1 MTVTDEGCLECLGAT
16 GDCARQAPSSTILDA
31 AAEQGPGGGVADLL
45 ELGGKAAV
53 PCEDSVQNYN
63 RLLPATYPNTTHNRC
78 RQDHALCCYQKPARG
93 SRVNTYFEAFQ
104 LIRGRNRIYR
114 LHFVIDKQS
123 LEITGQLSWVAQFC
137 DPVQTKDWGECE
149 GETQLDEVP
158 DLPEDDNGLNFLE
171 DSEEIVYDDDN
182 SEPGTQ

>member
-1 MTVTDEGCLECLGAT
+1 MAVTDEGCLECLGAT
-16 GDCARQAPSSTILDA
+16 GDCARKAPSSTILDISA
-31 AAEQGPGGGVADLL
+31 KQGPGGGVADLL
-45 ELGGKAAV
+45 EPRGRTV
-53 PCEDSVQNYN
+53 PCEDSIQNYN
-63 RLLPATYPNTTHNRC
+63 HLLPATYPNTTHNRC

-104 LIRGRNRIYR
+104 LIRGSNRIYR

-137 DPVQTKDWGECE
+137 DPAQTKCE
-149 GETQLDEVP
+149 GETELDEVP

-171 DSEEIVYDDDN
+171 DSEEIVYDDDGS
-182 SEPGTQ
+182 SEYGAQ